1 MTSSTNFSLS
11 ADTETKMRLEF
22 RRKVLTGTDAY
33 KRAVFCVVANCDS
46 ALDHPEVADK
56 IEDWLW
62 LRLTLARHGELKR
75 RSDPTDKGALAA
87 LQNQISVEYG
97 TVCSIMVHG

>member
-1 MTSSTNFSLS
+1 
-11 ADTETKMRLEF
+11 MRLEF
-22 RRKVLTGTDAY
+22 RRKVLTCTDAF
-33 KRAVFCVVANCDS
+33 KRAVYCIVANCDS

-75 RSDPTDKGALAA
+75 RADSNEKSALAA
-87 LQNQISVEYG
+87 LQNQISIEFG
-97 TVCSIMVHG
+97 AFLCFIG

>member
-1 MTSSTNFSLS
+1 
-11 ADTETKMRLEF
+11 MRLEF
-22 RRKVLTGTDAY
+22 RRKVLTCTDAF
-33 KRAVFCVVANCDS
+33 KRAVYCVVANCDS

-75 RSDPTDKGALAA
+75 RADSAEKSALGL
-87 LQNQISVEYG
+87 LQHQISVEFGWYYIFR
-97 TVCSIMVHG
+97 VMKEMKKRSHFSFVH